1 MNVVRKTLPAMFAI
15 VLSTTVFSV
24 AQESSDLL
32 LPTGNFPESAITRN
46 NGASAPAVVGAPVSA
61 DPSDASFQE
70 ALKQIA
76 PFTPGQIKQLRQVLD
91 GVDKATGSPL
101 SQVNPVTRSI
111 KVSLKSGERPASLK
125 VSPGWVSTLTFS
137 DVTGQPWPVLSV
149 VNGNPDAYHVQKSVG
164 DESTNIVTISS
175 KQAYVA
181 TNIAINLAGAKV
193 PVVMTLSPSAG
204 EVDFR
209 VDAQMDQRGP
219 NASYDVIGGSSLTPT
234 NDSVMLGFLDG
245 VPPEGAAKL
254 KTSDRDVQ
262 AWRYDEMLYVRTSKP
277 ILSPAYV
284 SKQQNASGTHVF
296 VLKEAP
302 VLIVSDAGRSLYVR
316 IER

>member
-1 MNVVRKTLPAMFAI
+1 MKLSNKALFSTFALALSMTSPVLAQDSNDLFLPPATYP
-15 VLSTTVFSV
+15 S
-24 AQESSDLL
+24 
-32 LPTGNFPESAITRN
+32 G
-46 NGASAPAVVGAPVSA
+46 GAAAPAPSPAVGSPVNV
-61 DPSDASFQE
+61 DPSDAAFEE
-70 ALKQIA
+70 AIKRIA
-76 PFTPGQIKQLRQVLD
+76 PLSPAQIKQMRTVLD
-91 GVDKATGSPL
+91 GVDKATGMPL
-101 SQVNPVTRSI
+101 TNVNPVTRSL

-137 DVTGQPWPVLSV
+137 DVTGQPWPVLSI
-149 VNGNPDAYHVQKSVG
+149 VNGNPDAYVVQKSVG

-175 KQAYVA
+175 RQAYVP

-219 NASYDVIGGSSLTPT
+219 NAAYDTVGGSSLAPT

-245 VPPEGAAKL
+245 VPPEGARKL

-262 AWRYDEMLYVRTSKP
+262 AWRFDDMLYVRTSKP
-277 ILSPAYV
+277 ILSPAFV
-284 SKQQNASGTHVF
+284 AKQQNASGTHVF